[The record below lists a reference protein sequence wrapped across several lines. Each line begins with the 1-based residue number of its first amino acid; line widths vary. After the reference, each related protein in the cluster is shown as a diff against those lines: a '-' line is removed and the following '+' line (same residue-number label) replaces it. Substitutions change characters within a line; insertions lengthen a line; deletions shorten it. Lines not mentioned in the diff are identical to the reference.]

1 MTFEVDEIEL
11 EAIPSGDSQIDKAVQ
26 GTSGIVDK
34 LFKD

>member
-11 EAIPSGDSQIDKAVQ
+11 EAIPSGDPEIDKAVQ
-26 GTSGIVDK
+26 GISGVVDK